1 MSLCFC
7 NMYSQGKEKP
17 MEYSILY
24 VLTVKCTTEKCEE
37 DLEYHVIRTDDENAI
52 YTDDKSWKKSSL
64 MEIEVIENEKEE
76 IIVRIP
82 FVIKEAALVW
92 VRECFLYI
100 KKHGTKELGDAVDE
114 EWGKILRPKYD
125 HTWFTGGK
133 KVEEW
138 REEMRRLAEKL

>member
-1 MSLCFC
+1 
-7 NMYSQGKEKP
+7 

-82 FVIKEAALVW
+82 FVIKEVCLIAL
-92 VRECFLYI
+92 FLFY
-100 KKHGTKELGDAVDE
+100 
-114 EWGKILRPKYD
+114 ILRRSQML
-125 HTWFTGGK
+125 HISK
-133 KVEEW
+133 K
-138 REEMRRLAEKL
+138 RNI